1 MSYIDPKTKIQY
13 PDKEWMFAHIDTLP
27 EVRKAYPNYKAQK
40 ELPAGDLEHTL
51 PPEETKTAIGGLG
64 LPADGKVDKLTL
76 LGLALKN
83 ISRKALEKRKASAT
97 MGMIGTAGAAMG
109 KFEKMGFDPSR
120 MPGGF
125 SGRIISMARQKAAE
139 QLAKGKGEITQQF
152 DTLETILGSIK
163 ESTEREQDLARQN
176 LGILMQTRSLSTL
189 GDKELENLS
198 NVAGVP
204 LEQLTAIKNAESAD
218 KNVTDAYIQG
228 IESGKIDISSVPS
241 DMRNDVV
248 AGIDWGEITEE
259 KEGTEEGTE
268 ERAGGMVEFEDGTQV
283 DLTTP
288 DGLKKAMD
296 AGYSPAYLKGLLDTN
311 TKLSISTINDLLD
324 ETSEKDEKSFL
335 TPDYFKNIYSTT
347 EQMLKVMDKERSE
360 YGKWLETKAQEE
372 EKIIS
377 DFNDYI
383 WNNLMPIILQYRKAG
398 LSDTE
403 ILDKF
408 PKK

>member
-1 MSYIDPKTKIQY
+1 MSNKTITIGGI
-13 PDKEWMFAHIDTLP
+13 M
-27 EVRKAYPNYKAQK
+27 YPNQEWYNQNILAKGKKAVGGK
-40 ELPAGDLEHTL
+40 EIRVLPDEAPVTGDLEHTL
-51 PPEETKTAIGGLG
+51 PPEEAEPMIGGLG

-97 MGMIGTAGAAMG
+97 FGMIGTAGAAMG

-218 KNVTDAYIQG
+218 KTMLNAYKEMVETG
-228 IESGKIDISSVPS
+228 KLKIESIPAEFRS
-241 DMRNDVV
+241 DVV
-248 AGIDWGEITEE
+248 KILDVGNIPEGE
-259 KEGTEEGTE
+259 EEGGAIVNLE
-268 ERAGGMVEFEDGTQV
+268 SGAQV

-288 DGLKKAMD
+288 DGLKQAM
-296 AGYSPAYLKGLLDTN
+296 AEGHSYAYLKGWLDVE
-311 TKLSISTINDLLD
+311 TKLSNVSIDGLLK
-324 ETSEKDEKSFL
+324 EAGGVSSKEIEEKEAEKKEKAKMNYDVSFL
-335 TPDYFKNIYSTT
+335 TTQAKNALKIDYNKSVNDFIFGLKSKLKDLTDRDIETAKKLYSQEQEIVKGLGWYAKKQYFK
-347 EQMLKVMDKERSE
+347 
-360 YGKWLETKAQEE
+360 
-372 EKIIS
+372 
-377 DFNDYI
+377 
-383 WNNLMPIILQYRKAG
+383 
-398 LSDTE
+398 
-403 ILDKF
+403 
-408 PKK
+408 